1 MDCTLRIGDLKPD
14 RQSPPGDLVDDWLK
28 DRAALSTWPGHP
40 RCRAVLELVIGK
52 RMSVGAGA
60 RMKQRSTWSRVV
72 RLQRRFVRE
81 PAACAGGRRT
91 ILREATQCASLP
103 CNRESSLQPRSP
115 VGEAL

>member
-52 RMSVGAGA
+52 RMSVGAGGA
-60 RMKQRSTWSRVV
+60 HEAEIHLVAGCTAATALRPRTRRV
-72 RLQRRFVRE
+72 RWWKTNHS
-81 PAACAGGRRT
+81 A
-91 ILREATQCASLP
+91 
-103 CNRESSLQPRSP
+103 
-115 VGEAL
+115 